1 MTAAAPAT
9 GSRSVT
15 DPPELPHWL
24 PLGVRKAVARHSN
37 IDVPR
42 STAPPETSS
51 PPPPAPP
58 TEQARP
64 AGRAPGGWVTRLVGD
79 PVTVLCVLFLLAVMT
94 RLPGIDLAITAD
106 EGYWMQRTVRFGAAL
121 ARGDLAS
128 TYRSGHPGVTVMW
141 TGVLGIGPGRLAQF
155 LPPQYVSY
163 TVLEASDGYLPALG
177 AARRA
182 VVLATSALSVLAV
195 GLLWKLT
202 GPGPALTG
210 GLVMLLDPYLLG
222 TSRLLHVDALLPP
235 LMAVSVLAGLVYWL
249 GERQTRYLALSGV
262 SAGLA
267 LLTKAPA
274 ACLPL
279 YAALV
284 VVAACLARRPP
295 SGTRDLLPFAARRLA
310 PLVLWG
316 GLALGVYVALWPAL
330 WVEPLR
336 RVRDVIEFALFL
348 GSNPHTAGN
357 FFLGKPILDDPGP
370 LFYPVA
376 LGWRLSPVTL
386 AGLLLLPFVLKGR
399 ARDVRC
405 VVALGAF
412 VLLFVAIMTA
422 GAKKLDRY
430 MLPAIL
436 ILDLLAGVG
445 PWQVARGARRAGV
458 APLAVALAVGLQAG
472 LLWRSQ
478 PYPLAFYNPLFGG
491 AATAEQVILVG
502 WGEGLEQAAAYLN
515 RRPDAARLTL
525 ATSYNHVVRPRFRG
539 TTISIATPETA
550 DYYLLY
556 INTVQR
562 QQLAPAVIQAM
573 EEETPEFVAQVNGRP
588 YAWLYRAPAVLRE
601 APPSTPRSDP
611 DEGDG

>member
-9 GSRSVT
+9 GSHSVT
-15 DPPELPHWL
+15 DPLELPHWL
-24 PLGVRKAVARHSN
+24 PLGVRKAVARCSD

-64 AGRAPGGWVTRLVGD
+64 AVRAPGGWVTRLVGD

-121 ARGDLAS
+121 ARRDLAS

-163 TVLEASDGYLPALG
+163 TVLEASDGYLPALA

-284 VVAACLARRPP
+284 TAAACLARRPT
-295 SGTRDLLPFAARRLA
+295 SGTRDLLPLAARRLA
-310 PLVLWG
+310 PLALWG

-376 LGWRLSPVTL
+376 LGLRLSPVTL
-386 AGLLLLPFVLKGR
+386 AGLLLLPIVLKGR
-399 ARDVRC
+399 GRDVRC

-445 PWQVARGARRAGV
+445 LWQVARGARRAGV

-491 AATAEQVILVG
+491 AATAEQLILVG

>member
-1 MTAAAPAT
+1 MLFLTVPFGARWRRAAASRPAALIGSLARAAAPLGRERGLAAASLT
-9 GSRSVT
+9 ET
-15 DPPELPHWL
+15 DSLPE
-24 PLGVRKAVARHSN
+24 
-37 IDVPR
+37 
-42 STAPPETSS
+42 
-51 PPPPAPP
+51 PAPS
-58 TEQARP
+58 TGRGDTAARP
-64 AGRAPGGWVTRLVGD
+64 PHGWLAKLLAD
-79 PVTVLCVLFLLAVMT
+79 PVTILCALFLLAMVT
-94 RLPGIDLAITAD
+94 RLHGVDLAITAD
-106 EGYWMQRTVRFGAAL
+106 EGYWMQRSVRFGAAL

-141 TGVLGIGPGRLAQF
+141 TGVLGMGPGRLAEF

-163 TVLEASDGYLPALG
+163 TLLEASDGYLPALA

-182 VVLATSALSVLAV
+182 VVLATSLLSVVAV
-195 GLLWKLT
+195 GLLWKLV
-202 GPGPALTG
+202 GPGAALVG
-210 GLVMLLDPYLLG
+210 GLLMLLDPYILS

-235 LMAVSVLAGLVYWL
+235 LMAVSVLAGLIYWL
-249 GERQTRYLALSGV
+249 GERQLRYLALSGI

-274 ACLPL
+274 ACMPL
-279 YAALV
+279 YAALLG
-284 VVAACLARRPP
+284 VAACWSQRPAQA
-295 SGTRDLLPFAARRLA
+295 GAELLPYLARRLA
-310 PLVLWG
+310 PLALWG
-316 GLALGVYVALWPAL
+316 MLALLIYVALWPAL

-336 RVRDVIEFALFL
+336 RIRDVIEFALFL

-357 FFLGKPILDDPGP
+357 FFLGQPVLGDPGP

-376 LGWRLSPVTL
+376 LALRLSPITL
-386 AGLLLLPFVLKGR
+386 AGLLLLPLALDGGNRRVQTI
-399 ARDVRC
+399 
-405 VVALGAF
+405 VALTAF
-412 VLLFVAIMTA
+412 VLLFIAVMTV

-430 MLPAIL
+430 MLPAIFV
-436 ILDLLAGVG
+436 LDLLAGTG
-445 PWQVARGARRAGV
+445 LWLFARRVRKAGLAMV
-458 APLAVALAVGLQAG
+458 VTSLAVALQAA

-491 AATAEQVILVG
+491 AATAEQMILVG

-550 DYYLLY
+550 DYYLVY
-556 INTVQR
+556 INTLQR

-573 EEETPEFVAQVNGRP
+573 EEAPPELIAEVNGLP

-601 APPSTPRSDP
+601 APPATPRSDP